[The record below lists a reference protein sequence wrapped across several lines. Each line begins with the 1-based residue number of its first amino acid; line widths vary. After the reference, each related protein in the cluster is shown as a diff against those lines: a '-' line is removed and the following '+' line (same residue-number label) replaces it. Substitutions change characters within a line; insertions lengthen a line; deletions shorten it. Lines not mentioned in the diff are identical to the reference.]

1 MDRRS
6 LLALFNPKARAEA
19 IATGTS
25 SLEPPPDAVYE
36 AARLI
41 RGRIDAALAASRLED
56 PPARA
61 PR

>member
-6 LLALFNPKARAEA
+6 LLALFNPKARAA
-19 IATGTS
+19 ASGNAGR
-25 SLEPPPDAVYE
+25 EPQPDAVYE

-56 PPARA
+56 PPASA